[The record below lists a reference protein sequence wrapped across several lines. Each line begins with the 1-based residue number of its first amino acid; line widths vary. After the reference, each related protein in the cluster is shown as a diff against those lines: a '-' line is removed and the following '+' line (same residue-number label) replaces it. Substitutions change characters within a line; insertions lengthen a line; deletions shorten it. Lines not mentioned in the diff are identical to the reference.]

1 MPVISKTKPIIITGN
16 NPKLDTVCQYLP
28 NWVFHSVVFSKLILA
43 TKDENNNINA
53 PVISNPIPAITFFML
68 ILQ

>member
-1 MPVISKTKPIIITGN
+1 M
-16 NPKLDTVCQYLP
+16 VCKYLP

-43 TKDENNNINA
+43 IKDGSSSINV
-53 PVISNPIPAITFFML
+53 PVISNPIPTIIFFML